1 MQPQLLDTVSCCI
14 YVYICGRYQLWCYIR
29 IWSKLFA
36 YNSFEGKVHTCD
48 STHIPFPFNR
58 SLNPRDLIFLLS
70 PIPLSFQ
77 LAEFKFSTFYSL
89 HRSNDFLDKSLH
101 GTLWRPPLQ
110 HTRASSSPCSSS
122 SRPSTLTRR
131 LSPR

>member
-1 MQPQLLDTVSCCI
+1 MW
-14 YVYICGRYQLWCYIR
+14 RYIR

-36 YNSFEGKVHTCD
+36 YNSSESKVHTCD

-89 HRSNDFLDKSLH
+89 HRSNDFLDN
-101 GTLWRPPLQ
+101 PP
-110 HTRASSSPCSSS
+110 RDSVAPSSSAHAC
-122 SRPSTLTRR
+122 LF
-131 LSPR
+131 LSLQLEQSPLYAN